1 MREPA
6 GRRQPRALLA
16 LRFSLARTARALGGV
31 KGGVGAKCGRAWSR
45 ERDSALRER
54 EARSRDSA
62 HSQDRIPMR
71 LTLTLTA
78 LAAAGASQLLILGP
92 HHSGTSLTARA
103 LHEMGIFLGDA
114 DDLLLDGSNPNKFW
128 ERRDVVRANQKR
140 MRAGVPPNATNP
152 HAPRLPPFVGFG
164 FEPGFGTPIG
174 QDEAARAALAKLV
187 ASGQPW
193 ATKDPRLSLLA
204 SEWLPLLKADAVCVI
219 TVRHPLDFASSML
232 AYAPEVGLGGWSGIW
247 LHYMASALQACAL
260 QPLVLIDHGQLIRE
274 PARALEALR
283 ARLLHLGVPLPK
295 AAAAAAEAS
304 TPPPAKPPA
313 AEAPSTRPPSWRGFT
328 WTIRH
333 RERSG
338 LPLSWRYCL
347 RPRPS

>member
-1 MREPA
+1 
-6 GRRQPRALLA
+6 
-16 LRFSLARTARALGGV
+16 
-31 KGGVGAKCGRAWSR
+31 
-45 ERDSALRER
+45 
-54 EARSRDSA
+54 
-62 HSQDRIPMR
+62 MR

-140 MRAGVPPNATNP
+140 MRAGVPPNATSP

-247 LHYMASALQACAL
+247 LHYMASALRACAL

-274 PARALEALR
+274 PAHALEALR

-304 TPPPAKPPA
+304 TPPPGQTASGGGTFDATALVARLHLDHPPPRAQWLASELALLPTAA
-313 AEAPSTRPPSWRGFT
+313 AELSEALTAAVRLPADAPPTLVPPRVVPKTSWPT
-328 WTIRH
+328 LPPRH
-333 RERSG
+333 AVAPGCRVHRVG
-338 LPLSWRYCL
+338 QIVGQG
-347 RPRPS
+347 